1 MIDTALNLNLGEPEE
16 TYSSSDSLFAKF
28 NIPAGSTGRM
38 NVAKKI
44 APVKSASTA
53 ERPKT
58 KSAPAAEKPKVEL
71 VKRDRVRTKRI
82 SD

>member
-28 NIPAGSTGRM
+28 KIPAGSTGRL

-44 APVKSASTA
+44 APVKSAPAT
-53 ERPKT
+53 EKPKS
-58 KSAPAAEKPKVEL
+58 KSAPVKPKAER

>member
-16 TYSSSDSLFAKF
+16 TYSSSDSLFSKF
-28 NIPAGSTGRM
+28 KIPAGSTGRM

-44 APVKSASTA
+44 APVKSAPAA
-53 ERPKT
+53 ERPKS
-58 KSAPAAEKPKVEL
+58 KSAPAAEKTER